1 MLPWKQHINLIN
13 LILNILIKLL
23 NLLKSKSESNM
34 NQPQKL
40 NKILP
45 EIVKMI
51 MKEKILK
58 MLRTIKNHLLN
69 SILKNNMNYN

>member
-1 MLPWKQHINLIN
+1 
-13 LILNILIKLL
+13 
-23 NLLKSKSESNM
+23 M